1 MGTDRYAYSSR
12 LKEVDPIP
20 KLWFSLTVLL
30 VCLFSESISV
40 GLVTALVMGVLT
52 VRLGGQRPETV
63 LHFLKIPLAFLVI
76 GCATIVLRPI
86 SEETEALCA
95 FHLLGQFRWGITV
108 GYLQMGLM
116 VFCKAVGAISAMYFL
131 SLNTPVTDLT
141 MALGRLHVPRLLVEL
156 MELIYRFIFVLMDTA
171 GRIRVAQESR
181 LGYQGFRQSL
191 ECVGTM
197 LSLVFLRAWRQGDRV
212 YAALEARGYTGSLVT
227 LPMEYQ
233 NGKKLYFWGI
243 GVVALQL
250 LVFFAESGVLK

>member
-20 KLWFSLTVLL
+20 KLWFSLAVLL

-40 GLVTALVMGVLT
+40 GLVTALVMGALT
-52 VRLGGQRPETV
+52 VGLGGQRPKTV
-63 LHFLKIPLAFLVI
+63 LHFLKIPLAFLII
-76 GCATIVLRPI
+76 GCATIVLRPV

-95 FHLLGQFRWGITV
+95 FRLLGRFRWGITV
-108 GYLQMGLM
+108 GYLRMGLM
-116 VFCKAVGAISAMYFL
+116 VFCKALGAISAMYFL

-141 MALGRLHVPRLLVEL
+141 MALERLHVPRLLVEL

-227 LPMEYQ
+227 LPMEHQ

>member
-116 VFCKAVGAISAMYFL
+116 VFCKAVE
-131 SLNTPVTDLT
+131 
-141 MALGRLHVPRLLVEL
+141 RLHVPRLLVEL